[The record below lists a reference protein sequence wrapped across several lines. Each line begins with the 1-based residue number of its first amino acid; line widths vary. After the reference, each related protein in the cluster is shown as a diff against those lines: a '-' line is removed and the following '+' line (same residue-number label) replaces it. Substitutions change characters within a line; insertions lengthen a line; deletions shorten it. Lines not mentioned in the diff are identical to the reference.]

1 MEVAMKKICIQ
12 SKKKNLSENLLLSG
26 KRTLLGGENF
36 LVTERLLIRDAE
48 EES

>member
-1 MEVAMKKICIQ
+1 MFKVE
-12 SKKKNLSENLLLSG
+12 KNISENLLLSG

-36 LVTERLLIRDAE
+36 LVTERLLISDVE